1 MISLE
6 IKYDHQG
13 IRIGCEFR
21 ALWGEEGVQIHS
33 VRKGRGTN
41 YDNKGGKHVLLDYT
55 QFVCNVIRNIAM

>member
-1 MISLE
+1 MREIRYFLMISLE

-33 VRKGRGTN
+33 VREIKIMITKGEN
-41 YDNKGGKHVLLDYT
+41 MCY
-55 QFVCNVIRNIAM
+55 